1 MDNKCGLPTLL
12 SVTASAFTV
21 RRATIEDQPG
31 LTTLWA
37 AMKYPAQ
44 DLEKRFTE
52 FQVAVDADNK
62 IVGAIG
68 LQLQG
73 KHARIHSE
81 AFADF
86 SQADVLRDLLWQRLQ
101 SVANN
106 HGLVR
111 LWTTEDAPFWSR
123 CGLNPATPGELE
135 KLPAPWSQPQARWLT
150 LKLRED
156 IEEVVNLDK
165 EFALFMESERERS
178 RQVMGQAKMLK
189 VVATLL
195 AVGLFLA
202 VIILG
207 FILLRNNPGLLNR

>member
-1 MDNKCGLPTLL
+1 
-12 SVTASAFTV
+12 
-21 RRATIEDQPG
+21 
-31 LTTLWA
+31 
-37 AMKYPAQ
+37 MKYPTQ
-44 DLEKRFTE
+44 ELEKRLTE
-52 FQVAVDADNK
+52 FQLAVDIENRIA
-62 IVGAIG
+62 GAVG

-86 SQADVLRDLLWQRLQ
+86 SQADTLRDVLWHRLQ
-101 SVANN
+101 SVATN

-123 CGLNPATPGELE
+123 CGLTPATAEEQE
-135 KLPAPWSQPQARWLT
+135 KLPAPWKQSGARWLT

-189 VVATLL
+189 LLATLL
-195 AVGLFLA
+195 SVSLFLA

-207 FILLRNNPGLLNR
+207 YILIRKKGGF

>member
-1 MDNKCGLPTLL
+1 M
-12 SVTASAFTV
+12 SVTASAFIV
-21 RRATIEDQPG
+21 RRATIEDHAG
-31 LTTLWA
+31 LAALWSS
-37 AMKYPAQ
+37 MKYSAQ
-44 DLEKRFTE
+44 DLEKRLTE
-52 FQVAVDADNK
+52 FQIAISPDNQVA
-62 IVGAIG
+62 GAIG
-68 LQLQG
+68 LHIQG

-86 SQADVLRDLLWQRLQ
+86 SQADALRDLLWQRVQ
-101 SVANN
+101 SVATN

-123 CGLNPATPGELE
+123 CGLNPASTEDLE
-135 KLPAPWSQPQARWLT
+135 KLPAPWKQAGATWLT

-156 IEEVVNLDK
+156 VEEVVNLDK

-189 VVATLL
+189 MLATLL
-195 AVGLFLA
+195 AVGLFIV

-207 FILLRNNPGLLNR
+207 FILLRNNPGLLDR

>member
-1 MDNKCGLPTLL
+1 M
-12 SVTASAFTV
+12 SVTANAFTV

-31 LTTLWA
+31 LAALWT
-37 AMKYPAQ
+37 AMKYPTQ
-44 DLEKRFTE
+44 ELERRLTE
-52 FQVAVDADNK
+52 FQLA
-62 IVGAIG
+62 VGADDQLAGAVG

-86 SQADVLRDLLWQRLQ
+86 SQADTLRDVLWQRLQ
-101 SVANN
+101 SVATN

-123 CGLNPATPGELE
+123 SGLKPATPEEQE
-135 KLPAPWSQPQARWLT
+135 KLPAPWRQPGARWLT

-156 IEEVVNLDK
+156 VEEVVNLDK

-178 RQVMGQAKMLK
+178 RQVMGQAKTLK
-189 VVATLL
+189 LLATLL
-195 AVGLFLA
+195 SVALFLA

-207 FILLRNNPGLLNR
+207 FILLRRKSGF

>member
-1 MDNKCGLPTLL
+1 M
-12 SVTASAFTV
+12 TASAFTV

-31 LTTLWA
+31 LAALWN
-37 AMKYPAQ
+37 AMKYPGQ
-44 DLEKRFTE
+44 DLEKRLTE
-52 FQVAVDADNK
+52 FQIAVDADNQ
-62 IVGAIG
+62 VAGAIG
-68 LQLQG
+68 MQIQG

-81 AFADF
+81 SFADF
-86 SQADVLRDLLWQRLQ
+86 SQADSLRDVLWQRLQ
-101 SVANN
+101 SVATN

-123 CGLNPATPGELE
+123 CGLNPATPEELE
-135 KLPAPWSQPQARWLT
+135 KLPAPWTSPTARWLT

-189 VVATLL
+189 LVATLL
-195 AVGLFLA
+195 SVGLFFA

-207 FILLRNNPGLLNR
+207 FLLLRKKGGF